1 MNGRVING
9 DAALI
14 HHLLKIPQ
22 AEIVSQI
29 PPDAQQDHRAIEITA
44 FEHQAPPERA
54 GGVGRTELPEGL
66 QQIQTASANMIDPEE
81 KAVGTVT
88 VKATPSG
95 MLHVIIEM
103 TDLPPGPHGF
113 HIHETGQCTVEDGF
127 ESAGGHYAG
136 DKEHGIESENG
147 PH

>member
-29 PPDAQQDHRAIEITA
+29 PPDAQQDHRAIEMTA

-66 QQIQTASANMIDPEE
+66 QQIRAGSPMGSASSLSA
-81 KAVGTVT
+81 TW
-88 VKATPSG
+88 TPSRRSRHRQRNCP
-95 MLHVIIEM
+95 LS
-103 TDLPPGPHGF
+103 
-113 HIHETGQCTVEDGF
+113 TGW
-127 ESAGGHYAG
+127 
-136 DKEHGIESENG
+136 
-147 PH
+147 